1 MKGRDR
7 RKGERLKEGRGK
19 GEKTLKR
26 GTKKGKGMKG
36 CMETRVKRNKD
47 SSHYMTQPHQGIRT
61 V

>member
-26 GTKKGKGMKG
+26 GTKKGKMMKG
-36 CMETRVKRNKD
+36 FMETRIKRNKD
-47 SSHYMTQPHQGIRT
+47 SSHHMTQPN
-61 V
+61 